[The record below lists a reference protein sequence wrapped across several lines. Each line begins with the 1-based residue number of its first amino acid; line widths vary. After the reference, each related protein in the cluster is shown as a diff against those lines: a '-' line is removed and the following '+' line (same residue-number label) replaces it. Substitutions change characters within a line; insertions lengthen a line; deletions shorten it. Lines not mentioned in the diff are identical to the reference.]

1 MIDILS
7 GKNYMYMPCEKNDEI
22 LKYIS
27 MMKTFNGEIM
37 ELNIKYSEQI
47 EKYKDIIL
55 DLENERD
62 ILKSKLSETKADI
75 HYLLENGESIYIR
88 NKYIRGDKE

>member
-1 MIDILS
+1 M
-7 GKNYMYMPCEKNDEI
+7 NDEI

-27 MMKTFNGEIM
+27 MMKIFNSELM
-37 ELNIKYSEQI
+37 ELNIKYNEQI
-47 EKYKDIIL
+47 EKYKDIVL

-75 HYLLENGESIYIR
+75 KYLLENDEGNGYIR
-88 NKYIRGDKE
+88 NKYLRGDKDEK

>member
-1 MIDILS
+1 M
-7 GKNYMYMPCEKNDEI
+7 NDEI

-27 MMKTFNGEIM
+27 MMKTFNSELM
-37 ELNIKYSEQI
+37 ELNIKYSDQI
-47 EKYKDIIL
+47 EKYKDIVL

-75 HYLLENGESIYIR
+75 KYLLENGEGNGYIR
-88 NKYIRGDKE
+88 NKYIRGDNGSKYVQTLGFDVHIN